1 MKKCKRCN
9 VKVYENITICPLC
22 RTVLT
27 DIGGEVP
34 GRTYPAIEVNQ
45 HKYNIVKRLFVFLS
59 IISGLATVVTNYVTY
74 SGVVWSAISVAA
86 IIYFW
91 IIMTYSIK
99 RSTNIAS
106 KILVQVLCASILTV
120 IMDYFIGYS
129 GWSVNHV
136 IPEIIILANISV
148 LILVIINRMYWQ
160 TYILNQVIIAVFGL
174 IPGIL
179 YLCGLIE
186 VPLPTI
192 IATGTSFTVLLGT
205 IIFGDK
211 SIKSEL
217 IRRFHF

>member
-9 VKVYENITICPLC
+9 VKVDEDTKICPLC

-27 DIGGEVP
+27 DMGGETVT
-34 GRTYPAIEVNQ
+34 RTYPSIKVDP
-45 HKYNIVKRLFVFLS
+45 HRYNIIKRMLIFLS
-59 IISGLATVVTNYVTY
+59 ILSGVTTAVTNYITY
-74 SGVVWSAISVAA
+74 NGVVWSAISMAA

-91 IIMTYSIK
+91 ILVSYSIK
-99 RSTNIAS
+99 RNTNMAS
-106 KILVQVLCASILTV
+106 KILVQVLCVSILTA
-120 IMDYFIGYS
+120 IMDYSIGYS

-160 TYILNQVIIAVFGL
+160 TYVLNQIIIAVLGF

-179 YLCGLIE
+179 YLFGLIK
-186 VPLPTI
+186 VPLPSI
-192 IATGTSFTVLLGT
+192 VASATSFTVLLGT
-205 IIFGDK
+205 MIFGDK

-217 IRRFHF
+217 KRRFHI

>member
-1 MKKCKRCN
+1 MKICKRCN
-9 VKVYENITICPLC
+9 VKINETIQICPLC

-27 DIGGEVP
+27 DIGGETAEHAFP
-34 GRTYPAIEVNQ
+34 IIKSDP
-45 HKYNIVKRLFVFLS
+45 HKYNIVKRIIIFLS
-59 IISGLATVVTNYVTY
+59 VLVGVITAVTNYITY
-74 SGVVWSAISVAA
+74 NGVVWSAISIGV

-91 IIMTYSIK
+91 IIIPYYIK
-99 RSTNIAS
+99 RNINLAS
-106 KILVQVLCASILTV
+106 KTLAQVMCLSALTV
-120 IMDYFIGYS
+120 IMDYSIGYS

-160 TYILNQVIIAVFGL
+160 TYVLNQIIIAFIGL
-174 IPGIL
+174 IPGVL

-186 VPLPTI
+186 IPLPTI
-192 IATGTSFTVLLGT
+192 FATGTSFTVLLGT

-217 IRRFHF
+217 IRRFHI

>member
-9 VKVYENITICPLC
+9 VKVYEETKICPLC

-27 DIGGEVP
+27 DIDRQAPE
-34 GRTYPAIEVNQ
+34 RTYPSISVDP
-45 HKYNIVKRLFVFLS
+45 HKYNIIKRILVFLS
-59 IISGLATVVTNYVTY
+59 IISGVTTAVTNYITY
-74 SGVVWSAISVAA
+74 NGVIWSAISIAA

-91 IIMTYSIK
+91 ILVSYSI
-99 RSTNIAS
+99 RRNTNMAS
-106 KILVQVLCASILTV
+106 KILVQVLCVSILTV
-120 IMDYFIGYS
+120 IMDYSIGYS

-160 TYILNQVIIAVFGL
+160 TYVLNQIIIAVLGF

-179 YLCGLIE
+179 YLFGLIK
-186 VPLPTI
+186 VPMPSV
-192 IATGTSFTVLLGT
+192 IASATSLTVLLGT